1 MNNELWLEIVKT
13 TGLVLTALF
22 SLIAAIYSVKSKTKA
37 NTLDRKVDE
46 YHKEVNGKM
55 GQLIETTKELATAK
69 EKARNKE
76 ENG

>member
-13 TGLVLTALF
+13 TGIVLTSGFA
-22 SLIAAIYSVKSKTKA
+22 LIAAIYSVKAKTK
-37 NTLDRKVDE
+37 VDK

-55 GQLIETTKELATAK
+55 GELIETTKQLATAK
-69 EKARNKE
+69 EKAKNKE